1 MEDRYSNDFAIFGDP
16 IVYPVKTTH
25 LDTVIEED
33 EVESSVD
40 STEDTRPHSTLHQ
53 AGDSGLS
60 RSIVDVERE
69 ANGLVR
75 R

>member
-1 MEDRYSNDFAIFGDP
+1 MEERYSNDFTIFGDP
-16 IVYPVKTTH
+16 LVYPVKTTH

-33 EVESSVD
+33 EVESSAD
-40 STEDTRPHSTLHQ
+40 STEDTRPRSTLHR
-53 AGDSGLS
+53 AGDSRRT